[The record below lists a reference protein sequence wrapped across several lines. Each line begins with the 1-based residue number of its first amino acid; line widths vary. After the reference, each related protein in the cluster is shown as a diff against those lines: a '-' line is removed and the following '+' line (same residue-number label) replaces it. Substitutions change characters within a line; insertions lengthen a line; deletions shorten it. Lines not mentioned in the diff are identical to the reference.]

1 MFVTNQDGISK
12 LKLSNKGRRKLTFR
26 ATAFTFTLRAKSC
39 LHASRCY
46 IKEKKTQEDT
56 FIMFN
61 NI

>member
-1 MFVTNQDGISK
+1 MFVTNHGGISK
-12 LKLSNKGRRKLTFR
+12 LKLSNKGRRLTFR
-26 ATAFTFTLRAKSC
+26 ATAFTFTLRAESC

-56 FIMFN
+56 YIMFS